1 MENITEIA
9 KIIKDEIPEYI
20 EVDLDKVI
28 DRIKS
33 IFKEN
38 NIDFENIKVDDMEI
52 IRDAIIDGSHSCLFD
67 YIPHL
72 IMERL

>member
-1 MENITEIA
+1 M
-9 KIIKDEIPEYI
+9 KIPEYI
-20 EVDLDKVI
+20 EVELNKVI

-33 IFKEN
+33 ILKEN
-38 NIDFENIKVDDMEI
+38 KIDFENIKVDDMEI
-52 IRDAIIDGSHSCLFD
+52 IRDAITSGLRSCHFE